1 VLSVVYDSVSQFPE
15 LHTEQ
20 VNDVIRKNGKQ

>member
-1 VLSVVYDSVSQFPE
+1 MQLLVCDSLGQFPD
-15 LHTEQ
+15 LHTEL